1 MVEIDSP
8 KEDKQTGRRLMV
20 KNGLI
25 IASIAF
31 LIYWIFFILT
41 PSLNSSSKTKEEVES
56 LKLMMTTLDEYI
68 KQEQNKKSE
77 IDNNI
82 QSINKEIR
90 KIDSSVLKLKNQ
102 KIIIKE
108 YYHEKIN
115 SVDTFSDD
123 EIDKFLSDRY
133 PSK

>member
-25 IASIAF
+25 IAAIAF
-31 LIYWIFFILT
+31 LFYWILFILT
-41 PSLNSSSKTKEEVES
+41 PSLNSSSKTKEEIES

-68 KQEQNKKSE
+68 KQEENKKSE

-82 QSINKEIR
+82 ESINQEII
-90 KIDSSVLKLKNQ
+90 KIDNSVSKLKNQ

-133 PSK
+133 PGK

>member
-25 IASIAF
+25 IAAIAF
-31 LIYWIFFILT
+31 LFYWILFILT
-41 PSLNSSSKTKEEVES
+41 PSLNSSSKTKEEIES

-68 KQEQNKKSE
+68 KQEENKKSE

-82 QSINKEIR
+82 QSINQEII
-90 KIDSSVLKLKNQ
+90 KIDNSVSKLKNQ

-133 PSK
+133 PGK

>member
-1 MVEIDSP
+1 
-8 KEDKQTGRRLMV
+8 
-20 KNGLI
+20 
-25 IASIAF
+25 
-31 LIYWIFFILT
+31 
-41 PSLNSSSKTKEEVES
+41 
-56 LKLMMTTLDEYI
+56 MMTTLDEYI